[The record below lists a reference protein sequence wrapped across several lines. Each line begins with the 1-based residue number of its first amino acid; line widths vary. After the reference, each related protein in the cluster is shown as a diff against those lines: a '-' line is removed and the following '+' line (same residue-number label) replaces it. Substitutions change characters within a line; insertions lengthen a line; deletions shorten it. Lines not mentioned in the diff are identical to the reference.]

1 MTCADQHME
10 RCRQHASG
18 ERPYTWEDDLYL
30 STIARE
36 AILQAWEAVERDL
49 Y

>member
-10 RCRQHASG
+10 RCRHASG
-18 ERPYTWEDDLYL
+18 ERPYTWKDDLYL